1 MPAATKKRS
10 ASTRLDREAWI
21 NAALKQLAEHGIES
35 VRVEGLASKLGV
47 TKGSFYWHFQDRD
60 ELYVAILELW
70 RKRATLDLIDRLER
84 KGDPRARLEKL
95 LRVPFAGRKANQ
107 AAEIELSIRL
117 WGRRDDRA
125 KAALEEVDRLR
136 LEYLQQLIAACGTS
150 PAEAE
155 ARAVVAYSYIRVAP
169 TLVDA
174 QNEVLM
180 KQCEAVIFG
189 QDVAST

>member
-10 ASTRLDREAWI
+10 TSTRLDREAWI
-21 NAALKQLAEHGIES
+21 NAALRQLAEHGIES
-35 VRVEGLASKLGV
+35 VRVEQLAAKLGV

-60 ELYVAILELW
+60 ELYGAILELW

-107 AAEIELSIRL
+107 AAEVELSVRL

-136 LEYLQQLIAACGTS
+136 LEYLQQLITASGV
-150 PAEAE
+150 PQAEAE

-174 QNEVLM
+174 QNEALM
-180 KQCEAVIFG
+180 AQCEAVIFG
-189 QDVAST
+189 QDLPPA